1 MWEIMNKNTY
11 SNRLMNNMKVDDL
24 NHLVIGGVSAV
35 EIAKKYGT
43 PVNVYDLTLIKEK
56 IKTFKNAFSKY
67 ENKTQVAYASK
78 AFSSL
83 ALFEVLAEEDVSL
96 DVVSGEELYLALKAG
111 FEKSRIHFHGNN
123 KSYEELK
130 TAISEQIGCIVVDNF
145 YEIVMIEKLVNELN
159 VTIDILLRVTP
170 GVEAHTHEYIT
181 TGQADSKFGF
191 DLASGQVDQA
201 IKQIKEI
208 ENINMIG
215 LHSHIGSQIFEVEGY
230 EIVIEKLLQKASEWK
245 KMYDFNLKVL
255 NVGGGFGIKYTD
267 DDSPLPLDKYAKAII
282 RSVRT
287 HSAANNLNLPEIW
300 IEPGR
305 SIVGEAGT
313 TLYTVGTQKD
323 IPQIRKYVSVDG
335 GMADN
340 IRPALYQAKYSGVL
354 ANKVV
359 DLNEEE
365 VVSIA
370 GKACE
375 SGDMLMWDVILPQ
388 PKPGDILAMFSTGAY
403 GYAMASNYNR
413 LTKPAVVFIE
423 NGNDFLAIRRETV
436 EDYLKL
442 ENSIKNWE

>member
-67 ENKTQVAYASK
+67 ENLTQVAYASK

-96 DVVSGEELYLALKAG
+96 DVVSGGELYLALKAG

-359 DLNEEE
+359 NLNEE

-375 SGDMLMWDVILPQ
+375 SGDMLMWDVVLPQ

-413 LTKPAVVFIE
+413 LTKPAVVLIE

>member
-35 EIAKKYGT
+35 EISKKYGT

-359 DLNEEE
+359 NLNEE

-375 SGDMLMWDVILPQ
+375 SGDMLMWDVVLPQ

-413 LTKPAVVFIE
+413 LTKPAVVLIE

>member
-35 EIAKKYGT
+35 EISKKYGT

-313 TLYTVGTQKD
+313 TLYTVGTEKD

-359 DLNEEE
+359 NLNEE

-375 SGDMLMWDVILPQ
+375 SGDMLMWDVVLPQ

-413 LTKPAVVFIE
+413 LTKPAVVLIE

>member
-96 DVVSGEELYLALKAG
+96 DVVSGGELYLALKAG

-313 TLYTVGTQKD
+313 TLYTVGTEKD

-359 DLNEEE
+359 NLNEE

-375 SGDMLMWDVILPQ
+375 SGDMLMWDVVLPQ

>member
-67 ENKTQVAYASK
+67 ENLTQVAYASK

-96 DVVSGEELYLALKAG
+96 DVVSGGELYLALKAG

>member
-1 MWEIMNKNTY
+1 MNKNTY

-35 EIAKKYGT
+35 EISKKYGT

-313 TLYTVGTQKD
+313 TLYTVGTEKD

-359 DLNEEE
+359 NLNEE

-375 SGDMLMWDVILPQ
+375 SGDMLMWDVVLPQ